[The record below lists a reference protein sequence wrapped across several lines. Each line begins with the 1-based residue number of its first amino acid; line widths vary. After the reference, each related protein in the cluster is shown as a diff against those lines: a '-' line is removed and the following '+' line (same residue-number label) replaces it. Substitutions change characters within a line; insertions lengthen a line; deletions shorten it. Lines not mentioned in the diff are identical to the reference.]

1 MFTGIIQK
9 IGAVGRRVARGN
21 GQRLTIRHDA
31 WDAPLTLG
39 ESVAVNGVCLT
50 VAEAGSGQFTAD
62 VLSETLSRT
71 SLGAKATGA
80 AVNLERALRLDE
92 RLGGHLVQGHVDGTG
107 RLEALR
113 RTGSDWILEV
123 RCETALLD
131 GMAPKGSIAIDGVSL
146 TIAEL
151 KDGSFMVH
159 LIPHTWE
166 QTAFKA
172 LKAGARVNLET
183 DIIGKYVARHLER
196 MGGAKG
202 VTLETLRRAGFGG
215 AAEGR

>member
-9 IGAVGRRVARGN
+9 LGSLGRRVPRGN
-21 GQRLTIRHDA
+21 GQRLTVGHAA
-31 WDAPLTLG
+31 WESPLALG

-50 VAEAGSGQFTAD
+50 VAEAGSGQFMAD
-62 VLSETLSRT
+62 VLNETLT
-71 SLGAKATGA
+71 KTTLGAKASGA

-107 RLEALR
+107 TVAGIR
-113 RTGSDWILEV
+113 RTGSDWALEV
-123 RCETALLD
+123 ACETALLD

-146 TIAEL
+146 TIVEL
-151 KDGSFMVH
+151 KTGTFTVH

-172 LKAGARVNLET
+172 LKAGDRVNLET
-183 DIIGKYVARHLER
+183 DIIGKYVNRYMER
-196 MGGAKG
+196 LGGQKG
-202 VTLETLRRAGFGG
+202 LTLETLQRAGFGG
-215 AAEGR
+215 